1 MDLLSE
7 PGLIIL
13 AQPSVVLA
21 VNISKK
27 LRTRV
32 RYIDS
37 SHDVNMSHMTLILQ
51 TVLLFFSKNLQRGR
65 QQQRDVNY

>member
-51 TVLLFFSKNLQRGR
+51 TVLLFFFKNLQRGR